1 MQKVMYFAPGVTALV
16 LYGLPALS
24 GGLGAM
30 HGAVWFFIALLF
42 VSALLLWRG
51 KWWGCLGGV
60 LAGMVLIDMSTRY
73 TGQVI
78 EIEGPLGILFCIYYG
93 LCGLMI
99 WKKESAQR
107 SAQES
112 QGEPYLKVDLIQL
125 RLLLVFSVSSYCLFM
140 QGFAFPSLSRFW
152 EFVLRILA
160 AFSLQLFF
168 CRTKWP
174 AVHGY
179 KRICPLETLSLS
191 DSLEPQ
197 KFHFFHVGFSFTCH
211 SLLYHCNLVPYPSE
225 MGESP

>member
-93 LCGLMI
+93 LCGLMV

-125 RLLLVFSVSSYCLFM
+125 RLLLVFSVSSYFLFM
-140 QGFAFPSLSRFW
+140 QGFAFPSLS
-152 EFVLRILA
+152 VLGVCAPHFGGGFPA
-160 AFSLQLFF
+160 ALSG
-168 CRTKWP
+168 RWP
-174 AVHGY
+174 ATVTI
-179 KRICPLETLSLS
+179 KTPSAFLSASTLRKWCKTATSS
-191 DSLEPQ
+191 CWP
-197 KFHFFHVGFSFTCH
+197 
-211 SLLYHCNLVPYPSE
+211 
-225 MGESP
+225 

>member
-78 EIEGPLGILFCIYYG
+78 EIEGPWASCFASI
-93 LCGLMI
+93 M
-99 WKKESAQR
+99 
-107 SAQES
+107 
-112 QGEPYLKVDLIQL
+112 
-125 RLLLVFSVSSYCLFM
+125 
-140 QGFAFPSLSRFW
+140 GFA
-152 EFVLRILA
+152 A
-160 AFSLQLFF
+160 
-168 CRTKWP
+168 
-174 AVHGY
+174 
-179 KRICPLETLSLS
+179 
-191 DSLEPQ
+191 
-197 KFHFFHVGFSFTCH
+197 
-211 SLLYHCNLVPYPSE
+211 
-225 MGESP
+225 